1 MAGNA
6 KRDLFAPP
14 GYPGNRGIQYG
25 KDGPIPGQ
33 YRPAIEKA
41 IRLAYSLTFN
51 AEFEK
56 IFKEQQGR
64 GTTGSHL
71 KY

>member
-6 KRDLFAPP
+6 KRDPFAPP

-33 YRPAIEKA
+33 NRPSIEKA
-41 IRLAYSLTFN
+41 IRLAYSLAFN
-51 AEFEK
+51 SQFEK
-56 IFKEQQGR
+56 VFNDTVSKLTNKPI
-64 GTTGSHL
+64 S
-71 KY
+71 